1 VGLPHRPLVSWSS
14 WLDLVT
20 GAMSRPGGRDRKLG
34 GGFSFQLQQMISST
48 EAPATNKSL
57 LLY

>member
-1 VGLPHRPLVSWSS
+1 VSWSS

-20 GAMSRPGGRDRKLG
+20 GAMNQPGGHDRELG
-34 GGFSFQLQQMISST
+34 GDFSFQLQQMISST
-48 EAPATNKSL
+48 EVHVTNKSL